1 MHTYINENTGYSDAH
16 YYLSQCI
23 QGQNFVN
30 VLNLFR
36 LMTHCLDTA
45 IYSEIHYL
53 SVLFFRK
60 YVIYKFPT
68 LKFLDSKE
76 VTVTER
82 KEANRTGQYLR
93 PVKPITVS

>member
-1 MHTYINENTGYSDAH
+1 MYARTKFCQCSDF
-16 YYLSQCI
+16 LSP
-23 QGQNFVN
+23 
-30 VLNLFR
+30 
-36 LMTHCLDTA
+36 HDTLPV
-45 IYSEIHYL
+45 YSEIHFIICAF
-53 SVLFFRK
+53 SRK